1 MIACLRLFTA
11 LCLAALLAA
20 CASSAAR
27 VLAKTCCAGLSESS
41 GTMARILRGIEANIK
56 NVDGEIDCSGKM
68 FDSLDLIIAGF
79 HEPVFA
85 PHDKATNT
93 QAMIATIASGNV
105 HIISHPGNPKYEID
119 VKAVAEAA
127 AKHQVALEINNSSF
141 LHSRKGS
148 EDNCRE
154 VAAAVRDAGGWVAL
168 GSDSH
173 TAFTMGEFEECL
185 KILDAV
191 DFPPERILNVS
202 PRRLLNF
209 LESRGMAPISARA
222 SRSLFRVP
230 GMNFCPPKPGIHTTR
245 TQIGRAH
252 V

>member
-1 MIACLRLFTA
+1 MYPVDLHMHTVASTHAYSTLSDYIAQA
-11 LCLAALLAA
+11 KQKGIKLL
-20 CASSAAR
+20 
-27 VLAKTCCAGLSESS
+27 
-41 GTMARILRGIEANIK
+41 
-56 NVDGEIDCSGKM
+56 
-68 FDSLDLIIAGF
+68 
-79 HEPVFA
+79 
-85 PHDKATNT
+85 
-93 QAMIATIASGNV
+93 
-105 HIISHPGNPKYEID
+105 ISHPGNPKYEID

-148 EDNCRE
+148 EDNCRA

-209 LESRGMAPISARA
+209 LESRGMAPIAEFA
-222 SRSLFRVP
+222 DL
-230 GMNFCPPKPGIHTTR
+230 
-245 TQIGRAH
+245 
-252 V
+252 

>member
-1 MIACLRLFTA
+1 MEDAPHHWHFINMRIWP
-11 LCLAALLAA
+11 
-20 CASSAAR
+20 R
-27 VLAKTCCAGLSESS
+27 VVDGV
-41 GTMARILRGIEANIK
+41 GILRGIEANIK

-173 TAFTMGEFEECL
+173 TAFTMGNL
-185 KILDAV
+185 KSVLK
-191 DFPPERILNVS
+191 S
-202 PRRLLNF
+202 
-209 LESRGMAPISARA
+209 S
-222 SRSLFRVP
+222 
-230 GMNFCPPKPGIHTTR
+230 TR
-245 TQIGRAH
+245 
-252 V
+252 

>member
-1 MIACLRLFTA
+1 MYPVDLHMHTVASTHAYSTLSDYIAQAKQKGIKLFAITDHGPDMEDA
-11 LCLAALLAA
+11 PHHWHFINMRIWP
-20 CASSAAR
+20 R
-27 VLAKTCCAGLSESS
+27 VVDGV
-41 GTMARILRGIEANIK
+41 GILRGIEANIK

-68 FDSLDLIIAGF
+68 FDSLD
-79 HEPVFA
+79 
-85 PHDKATNT
+85 
-93 QAMIATIASGNV
+93 
-105 HIISHPGNPKYEID
+105 IISHPGNPKYEID

-148 EDNCRE
+148 EDNCRA

-209 LESRGMAPISARA
+209 LESRGMAPIAEFA
-222 SRSLFRVP
+222 DL
-230 GMNFCPPKPGIHTTR
+230 
-245 TQIGRAH
+245 
-252 V
+252 

>member
-1 MIACLRLFTA
+1 M
-11 LCLAALLAA
+11 
-20 CASSAAR
+20 
-27 VLAKTCCAGLSESS
+27 
-41 GTMARILRGIEANIK
+41 
-56 NVDGEIDCSGKM
+56 DC
-68 FDSLDLIIAGF
+68 F
-79 HEPVFA
+79 
-85 PHDKATNT
+85 
-93 QAMIATIASGNV
+93 GNV
-105 HIISHPGNPKYEID
+105 HRCILSCVDGYMILGNPKYEID

-148 EDNCRE
+148 EDNCRA

-209 LESRGMAPISARA
+209 LESRGMAPIAEFA
-222 SRSLFRVP
+222 DL
-230 GMNFCPPKPGIHTTR
+230 
-245 TQIGRAH
+245 
-252 V
+252 